1 MTKPELS
8 TSPEDVDDSFFV
20 DCVVSQTGQR
30 YILVTQGD
38 TKVFLRRSLFVGPM
52 QKALSALAEG
62 GIELV
67 SLVDKI
73 KRQNPLRMAE
83 FGRSGSLQ
91 AGTKRQILSTRRP
104 WMHKST
110 KAHQSHIRPYKDWIL
125 RQCLTT
131 GVTYLRHPHNKWE
144 ATGILMRNSV

>member
-67 SLVDKI
+67 SLAHLIHRV
-73 KRQNPLRMAE
+73 AE
-83 FGRSGSLQ
+83 KPYYTPTFQ
-91 AGTKRQILSTRRP
+91 
-104 WMHKST
+104 W
-110 KAHQSHIRPYKDWIL
+110 IRPIWPVAK
-125 RQCLTT
+125 
-131 GVTYLRHPHNKWE
+131 N
-144 ATGILMRNSV
+144 ATAENVEPTDRPGFSIVPASL